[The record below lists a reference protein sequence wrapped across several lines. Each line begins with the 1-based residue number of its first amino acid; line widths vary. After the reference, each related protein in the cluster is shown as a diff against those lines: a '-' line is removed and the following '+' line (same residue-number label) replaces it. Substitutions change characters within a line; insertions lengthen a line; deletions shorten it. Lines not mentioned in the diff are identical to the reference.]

1 MTARLLASAEPRRT
15 RGGAGGVRYNRP
27 RRRSEQTVWIPESL
41 FRGTHFNDEAVTVY
55 VKVAALDA
63 RRTWPGSR
71 TDTDPCTAAVT
82 ELADALGLSVSAVER
97 GLKLLNRPGPDGAAP
112 WLSTKQ
118 RTHTG
123 GRGRSALR
131 HARLVPCDE
140 AALEVPVTVAE
151 ALTPRRFRAY
161 LHLARATA
169 KGLPVTG
176 AELAGELHHQPGSKH
191 AGKPLSETTGRRIMT
206 ELDAAGWITL
216 DHRAGYQ
223 GRHLVTVHRHPLLA
237 TETAVD
243 EQLALPLDT
252 PAPAP
257 STRADTSAITTDGSG
272 AADHDGSLASKE
284 DSNYSTDRTSQLGG
298 GCRRRRGDRKWVAR
312 PVENPGGVPDTF
324 RAGHR
329 EKRSNSGGQER
340 PYDGPGLTIS
350 ARIWQ
355 VLAPVHHVYR
365 HATVWEQREIAR
377 RIGRQ
382 LSGGCPPERLT
393 HRIGTRYATALDP
406 YRGPDGIGRWILGV
420 ALAPG
425 GCGLAMCEDGATW
438 PTRAP
443 CPGCSEIAA
452 DKAAASA
459 RLRRE
464 EDERAARA
472 QRRRAEEQWAQRT
485 AAWAKRQEQEA
496 AAARAGGGQGG
507 AQQPA
512 GPVVA
517 QPVPPGPRSGAGPG
531 PGAGPV
537 TVWPRRAPATPPPHR
552 ELDAA
557 ELAELRAAATPAAI
571 TAAVA
576 EHGRTHAVYLYGHAL
591 VLRHLN
597 AIDLEG
603 EARAQ

>member
-1 MTARLLASAEPRRT
+1 RRI

-27 RRRSEQTVWIPESL
+27 RRRSEQTVWIPEAL
-41 FRGTHFNDEAVTVY
+41 FRGTDFADEAVTVY

-71 TDTDPCTAAVT
+71 PDTDPCTASVA
-82 ELADALGLSVSAVER
+82 ELASTLGMSVSAVER
-97 GLKLLNRPGPDGAAP
+97 GLKPLNQTGPDGAAP

-123 GRGRSALR
+123 GMGRTAKR
-131 HARLVPCDE
+131 QARLVPRDE
-140 AALEVPVTVAE
+140 AALEVSVTVAE

-191 AGKPLSETTGRRIMT
+191 ASEPLSETTGRRIMA

-223 GRHLVTVHRHPLLA
+223 GRHLVTVNRHPLLA
-237 TETAVD
+237 AEAPVD

-252 PAPAP
+252 PAPGPAATLDP
-257 STRADTSAITTDGSG
+257 AAITTDGVG
-272 AADHDGSLASKE
+272 AADLDGSLASKE
-284 DSNYSTDRTSQLGG
+284 DSTYSTDGTSQLGG
-298 GCRRRRGDRKWVAR
+298 GCRRRRGTGKWGTG
-312 PVENPGGVPDTF
+312 PVDNSGGVPDTF

-329 EKRSNSGGQER
+329 ELRSSGGGQGSQER

-350 ARIWQ
+350 ARIWHA
-355 VLAPVHHVYR
+355 LEPVHHAYGR
-365 HATVWEQREIAR
+365 ATVWEQREIAR

-382 LSGGCPPERLT
+382 LAGGIPPERLAY
-393 HRIGTRYATALDP
+393 RIGHRYATALDP

-425 GCGLAMCEDGATW
+425 GRCGLHACEDGATW

-443 CPGCSEIAA
+443 CPGCTETARDRAA
-452 DKAAASA
+452 TAE

-464 EDERAARA
+464 AAEQAARA
-472 QRRRAEEQWAQRT
+472 QRRRAEEQWAERT
-485 AAWAKRQEQEA
+485 AAWALRQEQEA
-496 AAARAGGGQGG
+496 AAAG
-507 AQQPA
+507 ARRPVLQTPA
-512 GPVVA
+512 GRPS
-517 QPVPPGPRSGAGPG
+517 VPPARAEPDLP
-531 PGAGPV
+531 
-537 TVWPRRAPATPPPHR
+537 VWPRPAAAAPPPHTG
-552 ELDAA
+552 LSAA
-557 ELAELRAAATPAAI
+557 ELAALRAAATPDAV

-576 EHGRTHAVYLYGHAL
+576 EHGRTHALYGHAL
-591 VLRHLN
+591 VLHHLN
-597 AIDLEG
+597 TLDSYGLEG